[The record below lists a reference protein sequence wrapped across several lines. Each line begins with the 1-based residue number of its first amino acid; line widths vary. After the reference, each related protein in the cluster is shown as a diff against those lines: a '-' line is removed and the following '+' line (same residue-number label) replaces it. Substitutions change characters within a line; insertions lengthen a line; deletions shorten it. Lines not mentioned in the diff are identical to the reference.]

1 MLVRNRKARGRS
13 QNGRPHHGWPG
24 LGPAEG
30 VMELEEG
37 GKK

>member
-1 MLVRNRKARGRS
+1 MLVRNRKARGGS

-24 LGPAEG
+24 PAEE

-37 GKK
+37 GMR